1 MTFCLRIGR
10 VKINVDLEKKDDNLL
25 IEEKNILQ
33 NEKINEVLEERRNIE
48 EKHNLNNYYY

>member
-48 EKHNLNNYYY
+48 EKYNLNNYHY